1 MGKIIDIE
9 QIASK
14 LKSDLILTGKKI
26 SGATLA
32 SVQIGKAAAS
42 EIYIKNQAK
51 LAKQIGVNFLLQE
64 LPVTKTEEETIDRIK
79 KINKDTDIDGVII
92 NKPFPE
98 GWKPDRIFAAIAPQ
112 KDVEGLNPYNLGRIF
127 YDQLAFISPTVLAVL
142 ETIKFA
148 DIQLYGKDVTVVGFS
163 TLIGKPLVLLLAKK
177 FATVTVTHIAT
188 YEKQKLPFYIKNA
201 DLLISAV
208 GKPHFIKTEWI
219 KKGAMVIDVGIS
231 KKDSKIVGD
240 VDFKEA
246 AEKVS
251 LISPVPGGVGKLT
264 SLFLFKNLL
273 KAKQYEI

>member
-1 MGKIIDIE
+1 MGKIINIE
-9 QIASK
+9 QIANK
-14 LKSDLILTGKKI
+14 LKDDLILASKKI
-26 SGATLA
+26 SGAALA
-32 SVQIGKAAAS
+32 SLQIGKTAAS
-42 EIYIKNQAK
+42 EIYIKNQVK
-51 LAKQIGVNFLLQE
+51 LAKQIGVNFLLHE
-64 LPVTKTEEETIDRIK
+64 LPATITKEETIDRVK
-79 KINKDTDIDGVII
+79 KINNDKRIDGMIV
-92 NKPFPE
+92 NKPFPQSWE
-98 GWKPDRIFAAIAPQ
+98 PERIFAAIAPQ

-142 ETIKFA
+142 EIIKFA

-188 YEKQKLPFYIKNA
+188 YEKRKLPFYVNNA

-219 KKGAMVIDVGIS
+219 KKGAIVIDVGIS

-240 VDFKEA
+240 VNSKEA
-246 AEKVS
+246 VEKVS

-264 SLFLFKNLL
+264 SLFLFKNLF
-273 KAKQYEI
+273 KAKELCN